1 MDLKIKSDSWM
12 YLKELI
18 MQISQNSAIGNYL
31 RVNSTNSSVE
41 SGGRGNPIVSVIS
54 SLGEDE
60 ASEYLSNLQ
69 SLSKDGK
76 DELKMKLDD
85 IKENL
90 SSMSKDEVN
99 EEIISALD
107 EVFSDERNFATN
119 GFQSEMMPPPPPPP
133 PPMGGANSILES
145 LSELDEDETEEFL
158 ETLQSLSNDDKSE
171 IKDALS
177 ELQSEDLTDEEISE
191 SFLSIISQYAQKSD
205 SMQTGVVFNG
215 YA

>member
-41 SGGRGNPIVSVIS
+41 SGGRGNPIVGAIS

-76 DELKMKLDD
+76 DELKTKLDD

-107 EVFSDERNFATN
+107 EVFSDEGNFATN
-119 GFQSEMMPPPPPPP
+119 GFQSEMMPPPP

-158 ETLQSLSNDDKSE
+158 ETLQSLSNEDKSE

-205 SMQTGVVFNG
+205 SMQMGVVFNG